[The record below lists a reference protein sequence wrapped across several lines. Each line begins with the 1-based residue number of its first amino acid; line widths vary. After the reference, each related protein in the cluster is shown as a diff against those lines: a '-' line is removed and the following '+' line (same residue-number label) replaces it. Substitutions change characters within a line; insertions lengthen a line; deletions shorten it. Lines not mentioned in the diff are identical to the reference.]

1 MTFLNSLLLGTI
13 ENAGEAIG
21 GKANLNWLDIAV
33 LVLFFLSTLWIGLR
47 TMRKAGQSSSE
58 FFLSGRSIPW
68 WLLGFSL
75 VATTFSA
82 DTPNLVTD
90 IVRKNGVAGNWAW
103 WAFLPTGLTT
113 VFIYA
118 KLWRK
123 SGVTTDIEFYE
134 MRYSGKSGAFVR
146 GFRTLYL
153 GLIVNTFIMAS
164 VTLAIIK
171 IFGVILGLSPLWTTL
186 IAGSVTV
193 IFTAVGGFSAVLW
206 ADFVL
211 FIVAMVGSVAAA
223 IVAVKLPEVGGL
235 TGLFTNPLV
244 ESKLS
249 FFPDFNNLNAVLTLL
264 AIPLVVQW
272 WSAWYPG
279 AEPGGGSYTAQRML
293 AAKTPTHA
301 VGATFF
307 FNVCHYAVRPWP
319 WILVALAS
327 IVVFPNLDALKEA
340 FPSLPEGV
348 KMDDDLAYPAM
359 MTMLPHGILGIV
371 VASLFAAYMSTIA
384 THLNLGSSYMVND
397 FYKRFVNPNAPEKKL
412 VLIGRVWTIG
422 LMIAACLLALTLRN
436 ALQAFEILLLIGAGT
451 GLLFLL
457 RWFWWRINAYSEI
470 AAMCFAFPT
479 AIYFQLWH
487 ASVCCKCFGMTE
499 EAFKNSWL
507 SNSGYQLVI
516 SVALTTIGWLLV
528 TYLTPPDS
536 KETLYAFVRKTR
548 AGGPGWKKV
557 YEQAKKDGVSLEG
570 ANDKWP
576 VPMGILCSFV
586 GCIAI
591 YCSLFTVGSL
601 LYGSYTNACALLVV
615 TVVSAWILFASW
627 KKMERITVNNGTDVL
642 TEDAQEQ
649 K

>member
-1 MTFLNSLLLGTI
+1 MANLNSLDLL
-13 ENAGEAIG
+13 
-21 GKANLNWLDIAV
+21 V
-33 LVLFFLSTLWIGLR
+33 LVLFFISTLYIGWR

-82 DTPNLVTD
+82 DTPNFVTD
-90 IVRKNGVAGNWAW
+90 IVRRDGVAGNWRW

-134 MRYSGKSGAFVR
+134 MRYSGSSGAFVR

-164 VTLAIIK
+164 VTLAIVK
-171 IFGVILGLSPLWTTL
+171 IFGVILGFSPLMTTL
-186 IAGSVTV
+186 IAGTVTV
-193 IFTAVGGFSAVLW
+193 VFTTVGGFSAVLW

-211 FIVAMVGSVAAA
+211 FIIAMAGSIAAA
-223 IVAVKLPEVGGL
+223 IVAVNLPEVGGL
-235 TGLFTNPLV
+235 SALFANQEV
-244 ESKLS
+244 AEKLS
-249 FFPDFNNLNAVLTLL
+249 FFPDFGNTGAVITVL
-264 AIPLVVQW
+264 AIPLCVQW

-293 AAKTPTHA
+293 AAKTPAHA

-327 IVVFPNLDALKEA
+327 LVVYPNLVALQDA

-348 KMDDDLAYPAM
+348 KVDHDMAYSAM
-359 MTMLPHGILGIV
+359 MTKLPHGILGVV

-397 FYKRFVNPNAPEKKL
+397 FYKRFVKPSASEKEL
-412 VLIGRVWTIG
+412 VKFGRIWTVA
-422 LMIAACLLALTLRN
+422 LMIAACFLALCLQS
-436 ALQAFEILLLIGAGT
+436 ALQAFDIMIMIGAGT

-470 AAMCFAFPT
+470 AAMCFAFPI
-479 AIYFQLWH
+479 ALYFKFGHQQ
-487 ASVCCKCFGMTE
+487 VCCHFLNMTSE
-499 EAFKNSWL
+499 QFANSWL

-516 SVALTTIGWLLV
+516 SVAITTIGWLLV
-528 TYLTPPDS
+528 TFLTPPDS
-536 KETLYAFVRKTR
+536 KETLYAFVQKTR

-570 ANDKWP
+570 ENDKWP

-591 YCSLFTVGSL
+591 YAALFSTGCF
-601 LYGSYTNACALLVV
+601 LYGRWAAAFGLLAL
-615 TVVSAWILFASW
+615 TVVSALLLFRCWTKLEQIS
-627 KKMERITVNNGTDVL
+627 VDNGSESL
-642 TEDAQEQ
+642 ENQ
-649 K
+649 

>member
-1 MTFLNSLLLGTI
+1 MSFLDVFLFGVS
-13 ENAGEAIG
+13 ENVEEAVSG
-21 GKANLNWLDIAV
+21 AASLNWLDITV
-33 LVLFFLSTLWIGLR
+33 LVLFFMSTLWIGWR
-47 TMRKAGQSSSE
+47 TMHKAGQSSSE
-58 FFLSGRSIPW
+58 FFLSGRSISW

-90 IVRKNGVAGNWAW
+90 IVRKNGVAGNWVW

-118 KLWRK
+118 KLWRRT
-123 SGVTTDIEFYE
+123 GVTTDIEFYE

-164 VTLAIIK
+164 VTLAIVK
-171 IFGVILGLSPLWTTL
+171 IFGVILGMSPLWTTL

-211 FIVAMVGSVAAA
+211 FIIAMAGSIVAA

-235 TGLFTNPLV
+235 SGLFSNPEV
-244 ESKLS
+244 ASRMS
-249 FFPDFNNLNAVLTLL
+249 FFPDFSDTSAVITLL

-307 FNVCHYAVRPWP
+307 FNVCHYVVRPWP

-327 IVVFPNLDALKEA
+327 IIVFPNLDALREA
-340 FPSLPEGV
+340 FPTLPEGV

-359 MTMLPHGILGIV
+359 MTLLPHGILGVV

-397 FYKRFVNPNAPEKKL
+397 FYKRFVKPDAPEKKL
-412 VLIGRVWTIG
+412 VLIGRLWTIG
-422 LMIAACLLALTLRN
+422 LMIAACFLALALQN

-470 AAMCFAFPT
+470 AAMCFAFPI
-479 AIYFQLWH
+479 AVYFKVFH
-487 ASVCCKCFGMTE
+487 ASVCCNYFNMTE
-499 EAFKNSWL
+499 EAFAQSWL
-507 SNSGYQLVI
+507 SNNGYQLVF
-516 SVALTTIGWLLV
+516 SVTLTTIGWLIV
-528 TYLTPPDS
+528 TFITPPDS
-536 KETLYAFVRKTR
+536 KETLYEFIRKTR

-557 YEQAKKDGVSLEG
+557 YEQAEKDGVALEG

-576 VPMGILCSFV
+576 VPMGILCSFI

-591 YCSLFTVGSL
+591 YSALFALGSL
-601 LYGSYTNACALLVV
+601 LYGNFASSCALF
-615 TVVSAWILFASW
+615 VVSVVSSWLLFVSW
-627 KKMERITVNNGTDVL
+627 KKMEKISADNGTDLLGDVPVV
-642 TEDAQEQ
+642 E
-649 K
+649 

>member
-1 MTFLNSLLLGTI
+1 MANLNSLDL
-13 ENAGEAIG
+13 
-21 GKANLNWLDIAV
+21 
-33 LVLFFLSTLWIGLR
+33 LVLALFFISTLYIGWR
-47 TMRKAGQSSSE
+47 TMRRAGQSSSE

-90 IVRKNGVAGNWAW
+90 IVRRDGVAGNWCW

-134 MRYSGKSGAFVR
+134 MRYSGSSGAFVR

-153 GLIVNTFIMAS
+153 GLIVNTFVMAS
-164 VTLAIIK
+164 VTLAIVK
-171 IFGVILGLSPLWTTL
+171 IFGVILGFSPLTTTL
-186 IAGSVTV
+186 VAGTVTV
-193 IFTAVGGFSAVLW
+193 VFTTVGGFSAVLW

-211 FIVAMVGSVAAA
+211 FVIAMAGSIAAA
-223 IVAVKLPEVGGL
+223 IVAVNLPEVGGL
-235 TGLFTNPLV
+235 SALFANQEV
-244 ESKLS
+244 AEKLS
-249 FFPDFNNLNAVLTLL
+249 FFPDFRNTGAVITVL
-264 AIPLVVQW
+264 AIPLCVQW

-293 AAKTPTHA
+293 AAKTPAHA

-327 IVVFPNLDALKEA
+327 LVVYPNLVALQDA

-348 KMDDDLAYPAM
+348 KVDHDMAYSAM
-359 MTMLPHGILGIV
+359 MTKLPHGILGVV

-397 FYKRFVNPNAPEKKL
+397 FYKRFVKPSASEKEL
-412 VLIGRVWTIG
+412 VKFGRIWTVA
-422 LMIAACLLALTLRN
+422 LMIAACFLALYLQS
-436 ALQAFEILLLIGAGT
+436 ALQAFDILIMIGAGT

-470 AAMCFAFPT
+470 AAMCFAFPI
-479 AIYFQLWH
+479 ALYFKFGHQQ
-487 ASVCCKCFGMTE
+487 VCCHFLNMTSE
-499 EAFKNSWL
+499 QFANSWL

-516 SVALTTIGWLLV
+516 SVAITTIGWLLV
-528 TYLTPPDS
+528 TFLTPPDS
-536 KETLYAFVRKTR
+536 KETLYAFVQKTR

-570 ANDKWP
+570 ENDKWP

-591 YCSLFTVGSL
+591 YAALFSTGCF
-601 LYGSYTNACALLVV
+601 LYGRWAAAFGLLALTVVGALL
-615 TVVSAWILFASW
+615 LFRCW
-627 KKMERITVNNGTDVL
+627 KKLEQISVDNGS
-642 TEDAQEQ
+642 DAVENQ
-649 K
+649 

>member
-1 MTFLNSLLLGTI
+1 MANLNSLDLL
-13 ENAGEAIG
+13 
-21 GKANLNWLDIAV
+21 V
-33 LVLFFLSTLWIGLR
+33 LVLFFISTLYIGWR

-90 IVRKNGVAGNWAW
+90 IVRRDGVAGNWCW

-134 MRYSGKSGAFVR
+134 MRYSGSSGAFVR

-164 VTLAIIK
+164 VTLAIVK
-171 IFGVILGLSPLWTTL
+171 IFGVILGFSPLTTTL
-186 IAGSVTV
+186 VAGTVTV
-193 IFTAVGGFSAVLW
+193 VFTTVGGFSAVLW

-211 FIVAMVGSVAAA
+211 FIIAMAGSIAAA
-223 IVAVKLPEVGGL
+223 IVAVNLPEVGGL
-235 TGLFTNPLV
+235 SALFANQEV
-244 ESKLS
+244 AEKLS
-249 FFPDFNNLNAVLTLL
+249 FFPDFSNRGAVITVL
-264 AIPLVVQW
+264 AIPLCVQW

-293 AAKTPTHA
+293 AAKTPAHA

-327 IVVFPNLDALKEA
+327 LVVYPNLVALQDA

-348 KMDDDLAYPAM
+348 KVDHDMAYSAM
-359 MTMLPHGILGIV
+359 MTKLPHGILGVV

-397 FYKRFVNPNAPEKKL
+397 FYKRFVKPSASEKEL
-412 VLIGRVWTIG
+412 VKFGRIWTVA
-422 LMIAACLLALTLRN
+422 LMIAACFLALYLQS
-436 ALQAFEILLLIGAGT
+436 ALQAFDILIMIGAGT

-470 AAMCFAFPT
+470 AAMCFAFPI
-479 AIYFQLWH
+479 ALYFKFGHQQ
-487 ASVCCKCFGMTE
+487 VCCHFLNMTSE
-499 EAFKNSWL
+499 QFANSWL

-516 SVALTTIGWLLV
+516 SVAITTIGWLLV
-528 TYLTPPDS
+528 TFLTPPDS
-536 KETLYAFVRKTR
+536 KETLYAFVQKTR

-570 ANDKWP
+570 ENDKWP

-591 YCSLFTVGSL
+591 YAALFSTGCF
-601 LYGSYTNACALLVV
+601 LYGRWAAAFGLLALTVVGALL
-615 TVVSAWILFASW
+615 LFRCW
-627 KKMERITVNNGTDVL
+627 KKLEQISVDNGSESL
-642 TEDAQEQ
+642 ENQ
-649 K
+649 

>member
-1 MTFLNSLLLGTI
+1 MANLNSLDLL
-13 ENAGEAIG
+13 
-21 GKANLNWLDIAV
+21 V
-33 LVLFFLSTLWIGLR
+33 LVLFFISTLYIGWR

-82 DTPNLVTD
+82 DTPNFVTD
-90 IVRKNGVAGNWAW
+90 IVRRDGVAGNWRW

-134 MRYSGKSGAFVR
+134 MRYSGSSGAFVR

-164 VTLAIIK
+164 VTLAIVK
-171 IFGVILGLSPLWTTL
+171 IFGVILGFSPLMTTL
-186 IAGSVTV
+186 IAGTVTV
-193 IFTAVGGFSAVLW
+193 VFTTVGGFSAVLW

-211 FIVAMVGSVAAA
+211 FIIAMAGSIAAA
-223 IVAVKLPEVGGL
+223 IVAVNLPEVGGL
-235 TGLFTNPLV
+235 SALFANKEV
-244 ESKLS
+244 AEKLS
-249 FFPDFNNLNAVLTLL
+249 FFPDFSNNTGAVITVL
-264 AIPLVVQW
+264 AIPLCVQW

-293 AAKTPTHA
+293 AAKTPAHA

-327 IVVFPNLDALKEA
+327 LVVYPNLVALQDA

-348 KMDDDLAYPAM
+348 KVDHDMAYSAM
-359 MTMLPHGILGIV
+359 MTKLPHGILGVV

-397 FYKRFVNPNAPEKKL
+397 FYKRFVKPSASEKEL
-412 VLIGRVWTIG
+412 VKFGRIWTVA
-422 LMIAACLLALTLRN
+422 LMIAACFLALYLQS
-436 ALQAFEILLLIGAGT
+436 ALQAFDILIMIGAGT

-470 AAMCFAFPT
+470 AAMCFAFPI
-479 AIYFQLWH
+479 ALYFKFGHQQ
-487 ASVCCKCFGMTE
+487 VCCHFLNMTSE
-499 EAFKNSWL
+499 QFAKSWL

-516 SVALTTIGWLLV
+516 SVAITTIGWLLV
-528 TYLTPPDS
+528 TFLTPPDS
-536 KETLYAFVRKTR
+536 KETLYAFVQKTR

-570 ANDKWP
+570 ENDKWP

-591 YCSLFTVGSL
+591 YAALFSTGCF
-601 LYGSYTNACALLVV
+601 LYGRWAAAFGLLALTVVGALL
-615 TVVSAWILFASW
+615 LFRCW
-627 KKMERITVNNGTDVL
+627 KKLEQISVDNGSESV
-642 TEDAQEQ
+642 ENQ
-649 K
+649 

>member
-1 MTFLNSLLLGTI
+1 M
-13 ENAGEAIG
+13 
-21 GKANLNWLDIAV
+21 ANLNALDYVV
-33 LVLFFLSTLWIGLR
+33 LALFFMTTLFIGFR
-47 TMRKAGQSSSE
+47 TMRRAGKSSSE

-90 IVRKNGVAGNWAW
+90 IVRKNGVAGNWCW

-164 VTLAIIK
+164 VTLAIVK
-171 IFGVILGLSPLWTTL
+171 IFGVILGFSPIWTTL
-186 IAGSVTV
+186 IAGGITV
-193 IFTAVGGFSAVLW
+193 IFTVAGGFSAVLW
-206 ADFVL
+206 ADFIL
-211 FIVAMVGSVAAA
+211 FIVAMAGSIAAA
-223 IVAVKLPEVGGL
+223 YVAVKLPAVGGL
-235 TGLFTNPLV
+235 SGLFSHPDV
-244 ESKLS
+244 VSKLS
-249 FFPDFNNLNAVLTLL
+249 FFPDFSDINAVLTLL
-264 AIPLVVQW
+264 AIPLLVQW

-293 AAKTPTHA
+293 AAKSPAHA

-327 IVVFPNLDALKEA
+327 IVVYPNVEALSTA
-340 FPSLPEGV
+340 FPELPSGV

-359 MTMLPHGILGIV
+359 ITLLPHGVLGVV

-397 FYKRFVNPNAPEKKL
+397 FYKRFINQDASEKRQ
-412 VLIGRVWTIG
+412 VTIGRLWTVF
-422 LMIAACLLALTLRN
+422 LMILASVLALCLQS
-436 ALQAFEILLLIGAGT
+436 ALQAFEVLIMIGAGT

-470 AAMCFAFPT
+470 AAMCVAFPV
-479 AIYFQLWH
+479 ALYFKFAHQ
-487 ASVCCKCFGMTE
+487 SVCCNAFHMTP
-499 EAFKNSWL
+499 EAFAESWL
-507 SNSGYQLVI
+507 SNGGYQLVI
-516 SVALTTIGWLLV
+516 SVVLTTIGWLVATL
-528 TYLTPPDS
+528 LTPADS

-557 YEQAKKDGVSLEG
+557 YEMAKQEGVDLQGE
-570 ANDKWP
+570 NDKWP

-586 GCIAI
+586 GCVAI
-591 YCSLFTVGSL
+591 YCALFAAGAF
-601 LYGSYTNACALLVV
+601 LYGKTTSGCVLSVVAVGGALL
-615 TVVSAWILFASW
+615 LFKCWRELEKIS
-627 KKMERITVNNGTDVL
+627 NNDETN
-642 TEDAQEQ
+642 
-649 K
+649 

>member
-1 MTFLNSLLLGTI
+1 MANLNSLDLL
-13 ENAGEAIG
+13 
-21 GKANLNWLDIAV
+21 V
-33 LVLFFLSTLWIGLR
+33 LVLFFISTLYIGWR

-90 IVRKNGVAGNWAW
+90 IVRRDGVAGNWCW

-134 MRYSGKSGAFVR
+134 MRYSGSSGAFVR

-164 VTLAIIK
+164 VTLAIVK
-171 IFGVILGLSPLWTTL
+171 IFGVILGFSPLTTTL
-186 IAGSVTV
+186 VAGTVTV
-193 IFTAVGGFSAVLW
+193 VFTTVGGFSAVLW

-211 FIVAMVGSVAAA
+211 FIIAMAGSIAAA
-223 IVAVKLPEVGGL
+223 IVAVNLPEVGGL
-235 TGLFTNPLV
+235 SALFANQEV
-244 ESKLS
+244 AEKLS
-249 FFPDFNNLNAVLTLL
+249 FFPDFSNRGAVITVL
-264 AIPLVVQW
+264 AIPLCVQW

-293 AAKTPTHA
+293 AAKTPAHA

-327 IVVFPNLDALKEA
+327 LVVYPNLVALQDA

-348 KMDDDLAYPAM
+348 KVDHDMAYSAM
-359 MTMLPHGILGIV
+359 MTKLPHGILGVV

-397 FYKRFVNPNAPEKKL
+397 FYKRFVKPSASEKEL
-412 VLIGRVWTIG
+412 VKFGRIWTVA
-422 LMIAACLLALTLRN
+422 LMIAACFLALCLQS
-436 ALQAFEILLLIGAGT
+436 ALQAFEIMIMIGAGT

-470 AAMCFAFPT
+470 AAMCFAFPI
-479 AIYFQLWH
+479 ALYFKFGHQQ
-487 ASVCCKCFGMTE
+487 VCCHFLNMTSDQF
-499 EAFKNSWL
+499 AHSWL
-507 SNSGYQLVI
+507 CNPGYQLVI
-516 SVALTTIGWLLV
+516 SVAITTIGWLLV
-528 TYLTPPDS
+528 TFLTPPDS
-536 KETLYAFVRKTR
+536 KETLYAFVQKTR

-570 ANDKWP
+570 ENDKWP

-591 YCSLFTVGSL
+591 YAALFSTGCF
-601 LYGSYTNACALLVV
+601 LYGRWAAAFGLLALTVVGALL
-615 TVVSAWILFASW
+615 LFRCW
-627 KKMERITVNNGTDVL
+627 KKLEQISVDNGSESL
-642 TEDAQEQ
+642 ENQ
-649 K
+649 

>member
-1 MTFLNSLLLGTI
+1 MANLNSLDLL
-13 ENAGEAIG
+13 
-21 GKANLNWLDIAV
+21 V
-33 LVLFFLSTLWIGLR
+33 LVLFFISTLYIGWR

-82 DTPNLVTD
+82 DTPNFVTD
-90 IVRKNGVAGNWAW
+90 IVRRDGVAGNWRW

-134 MRYSGKSGAFVR
+134 MRYSGSSGAFVR

-164 VTLAIIK
+164 VTLAIVK
-171 IFGVILGLSPLWTTL
+171 IFGVILGFSPLMTTL
-186 IAGSVTV
+186 IAGTVTV
-193 IFTAVGGFSAVLW
+193 VFTTVGGFSAVLW

-211 FIVAMVGSVAAA
+211 FIIAMAGSIAAA
-223 IVAVKLPEVGGL
+223 IVAVNLPEVGGL
-235 TGLFTNPLV
+235 SALFANQEV
-244 ESKLS
+244 AEKLS
-249 FFPDFNNLNAVLTLL
+249 FFPDFGNTGAVITVL
-264 AIPLVVQW
+264 AIPLCVQW

-293 AAKTPTHA
+293 AAKTPAHA

-327 IVVFPNLDALKEA
+327 LVVYPNLVALQDA

-348 KMDDDLAYPAM
+348 KVDHDMAYSAM
-359 MTMLPHGILGIV
+359 MTKLPHGILGVV

-397 FYKRFVNPNAPEKKL
+397 FYKRFVKPSASEKEL
-412 VLIGRVWTIG
+412 VKFGRIWTVA
-422 LMIAACLLALTLRN
+422 LMIAACFLALCLQS
-436 ALQAFEILLLIGAGT
+436 ALQAFDIMIMIGAGT

-470 AAMCFAFPT
+470 AAMCFAFPI
-479 AIYFQLWH
+479 ALYFKFGHQQ
-487 ASVCCKCFGMTE
+487 VCCHFLNMTSE
-499 EAFKNSWL
+499 QFANSWL

-516 SVALTTIGWLLV
+516 SVAITTIGWLLV
-528 TYLTPPDS
+528 TFLTPPDS
-536 KETLYAFVRKTR
+536 KETLYAFVQKTR

-570 ANDKWP
+570 ENDKWP

-591 YCSLFTVGSL
+591 YAALFSTGCF
-601 LYGSYTNACALLVV
+601 LYGRWVAAFGLLALTVVGALL
-615 TVVSAWILFASW
+615 LFRCW
-627 KKMERITVNNGTDVL
+627 KKLEQISVDNGSESV
-642 TEDAQEQ
+642 ENQ
-649 K
+649 

>member
-21 GKANLNWLDIAV
+21 GKANLNWLDMAV

-507 SNSGYQLVI
+507 SNSGYQLVF

-627 KKMERITVNNGTDVL
+627 KKMERISVNNGTDVL

>member
-1 MTFLNSLLLGTI
+1 MANLNSLDLL
-13 ENAGEAIG
+13 
-21 GKANLNWLDIAV
+21 V
-33 LVLFFLSTLWIGLR
+33 LVLFFISTLYIGWR

-82 DTPNLVTD
+82 DTPNFVTD
-90 IVRKNGVAGNWAW
+90 VVRRDGVAGNWRW

-134 MRYSGKSGAFVR
+134 MRYSGSSGAFVR

-164 VTLAIIK
+164 VTLAIVK
-171 IFGVILGLSPLWTTL
+171 IFGVILGFSPLTTTL
-186 IAGSVTV
+186 VAGTVTV
-193 IFTAVGGFSAVLW
+193 VFTTVGGFSAVLW

-211 FIVAMVGSVAAA
+211 FVIAMAGSIAAA
-223 IVAVKLPEVGGL
+223 IVAVNLPEVGGL
-235 TGLFTNPLV
+235 SALFANQEV
-244 ESKLS
+244 AEKLS
-249 FFPDFNNLNAVLTLL
+249 FFPDFRNTGAVITVL
-264 AIPLVVQW
+264 AIPLCVQW

-293 AAKTPTHA
+293 AAKTPAHA

-327 IVVFPNLDALKEA
+327 LVVYPNLVALQDA

-348 KMDDDLAYPAM
+348 KVDHDMAYSAM
-359 MTMLPHGILGIV
+359 MTKLPHGILGVV

-397 FYKRFVNPNAPEKKL
+397 FYKRFVKPSASEKEL
-412 VLIGRVWTIG
+412 VKFGRIWTVA
-422 LMIAACLLALTLRN
+422 LMIAACFLALYLQS
-436 ALQAFEILLLIGAGT
+436 ALQAFDILIMIGAGT

-470 AAMCFAFPT
+470 AAMCFAFPI
-479 AIYFQLWH
+479 ALYFKFGHQR
-487 ASVCCKCFGMTE
+487 VCCHFLDMTSE
-499 EAFKNSWL
+499 QFANSWL

-516 SVALTTIGWLLV
+516 SVAITTIGWLLV
-528 TYLTPPDS
+528 TFLTPPDS
-536 KETLYAFVRKTR
+536 KETLYAFVQKTR
-548 AGGPGWKKV
+548 AGGPGWRNV

-570 ANDKWP
+570 ENDKWP

-591 YCSLFTVGSL
+591 YAALFSTGCF
-601 LYGSYTNACALLVV
+601 LYGRWAAAFGLLTLTVVGALL
-615 TVVSAWILFASW
+615 LFRCW
-627 KKMERITVNNGTDVL
+627 KKLEQISADNGS
-642 TEDAQEQ
+642 DAVENQ
-649 K
+649 

>member
-1 MTFLNSLLLGTI
+1 MANLNSLDL
-13 ENAGEAIG
+13 
-21 GKANLNWLDIAV
+21 
-33 LVLFFLSTLWIGLR
+33 LVLALFFISTLYIGWR
-47 TMRKAGQSSSE
+47 TMRRAGQSSSE

-90 IVRKNGVAGNWAW
+90 IVRRDGVAGNWCW

-134 MRYSGKSGAFVR
+134 MRYSGSSGAFVR

-153 GLIVNTFIMAS
+153 GLIVNTFVMAS
-164 VTLAIIK
+164 VTLAIVK
-171 IFGVILGLSPLWTTL
+171 IFGVILGFSPLMTTL
-186 IAGSVTV
+186 IAGTVTV
-193 IFTAVGGFSAVLW
+193 VFTTVGGFSAVLW

-211 FIVAMVGSVAAA
+211 FIIAMAGSIAAA
-223 IVAVKLPEVGGL
+223 IVAVNLPEVGGL
-235 TGLFTNPLV
+235 SALFANQEV
-244 ESKLS
+244 AEKLS
-249 FFPDFNNLNAVLTLL
+249 FFPDFGNTGAVITVL
-264 AIPLVVQW
+264 AIPLCVQW

-293 AAKTPTHA
+293 AAKTPAHA

-327 IVVFPNLDALKEA
+327 LVVYPNLVALQDA

-348 KMDDDLAYPAM
+348 KVDHDMAYSAM
-359 MTMLPHGILGIV
+359 MTKLPHGILGVV

-397 FYKRFVNPNAPEKKL
+397 FYKRFVKPSASEKEL
-412 VLIGRVWTIG
+412 VKFGRIWTVA
-422 LMIAACLLALTLRN
+422 LMIAACFLALYLQS
-436 ALQAFEILLLIGAGT
+436 ALQAFDILIMIGAGT

-470 AAMCFAFPT
+470 AAMCFAFPI
-479 AIYFQLWH
+479 ALYFKFGHQR
-487 ASVCCKCFGMTE
+487 VCCHFLDMTSE
-499 EAFKNSWL
+499 QFANSWL

-516 SVALTTIGWLLV
+516 SVAITTIGWLLV
-528 TYLTPPDS
+528 TFLTPPDS
-536 KETLYAFVRKTR
+536 KETLYAFVQKTR
-548 AGGPGWKKV
+548 AGGPGWRNV

-570 ANDKWP
+570 ENDKWP

-591 YCSLFTVGSL
+591 YAALFSTGCF
-601 LYGSYTNACALLVV
+601 LYGRWAAAFGLLTLTVVGALL
-615 TVVSAWILFASW
+615 LFRCW
-627 KKMERITVNNGTDVL
+627 KKLEQISADNGS
-642 TEDAQEQ
+642 DAVENQ
-649 K
+649 

>member
-1 MTFLNSLLLGTI
+1 MASLN
-13 ENAGEAIG
+13 
-21 GKANLNWLDIAV
+21 NLDLAV
-33 LVLFFLSTLWIGLR
+33 LALFFMSTLFIGWR

-90 IVRKNGVAGNWAW
+90 IVRKNGVAGNWCW

-134 MRYSGKSGAFVR
+134 LRYSGKSGAFVR

-171 IFGVILGLSPLWTTL
+171 IFGVILGFSPLMTTL
-186 IAGSVTV
+186 IAGTVTV

-211 FIVAMVGSVAAA
+211 FIVAMAGSIAAA

-235 TGLFTNPLV
+235 SGLFSHPEV
-244 ESKLS
+244 ASKLS
-249 FFPDFNNLNAVLTLL
+249 FFPDFSDHKSVLTLL

-293 AAKTPTHA
+293 AAKTPAHA

-307 FNVCHYAVRPWP
+307 FNACHYAVRPWP

-327 IVVFPNLDALKEA
+327 IIIFPNLDALKAA
-340 FPSLPEGV
+340 FPDLPSGV
-348 KMDDDLAYPAM
+348 NVNDDLAYPAM
-359 MTMLPHGILGIV
+359 MTKLPHGILGIV

-397 FYKRFVNPNAPEKKL
+397 FYKRFVNPTAEEKKL
-412 VLIGRVWTIG
+412 VAIGRLWTVG
-422 LMIAACLLALTLRN
+422 LMIAACLMALALKN
-436 ALQAFEILLLIGAGT
+436 ALDAFQILLSIGAGT

-457 RWFWWRINAYSEI
+457 RWFWWRLNAYSEI
-470 AAMCFAFPT
+470 AAMCFAFPV
-479 AIYFQLWH
+479 AVYFKFGH
-487 ASVCCKCFGMTE
+487 PFVCQHWFGMAE
-499 EAFKNSWL
+499 DVFKESWL
-507 SNSGYQLVI
+507 SVPEYQLVAT
-516 SVALTTIGWLLV
+516 VVVTTIGWLTV
-528 TYLTPPDS
+528 TFLTPPDD
-536 KETLYAFVRKTR
+536 KETLRAFVRKTR
-548 AGGPGWKKV
+548 AGGPGWRKV
-557 YEQAKKDGVSLEG
+557 YRDAEQEGVSLKG

-576 VPMGILCSFV
+576 VPTGILCSFV
-586 GCIAI
+586 GCVAI
-591 YCSLFTVGSL
+591 YCALFAVGAYLYGKFVVGTWLLFGTVVGAFLLFTCWRRLEAISVKNGDETE
-601 LYGSYTNACALLVV
+601 GGVELV
-615 TVVSAWILFASW
+615 
-627 KKMERITVNNGTDVL
+627 KEN
-642 TEDAQEQ
+642 
-649 K
+649 

>member
-1 MTFLNSLLLGTI
+1 
-13 ENAGEAIG
+13 
-21 GKANLNWLDIAV
+21 
-33 LVLFFLSTLWIGLR
+33 
-47 TMRKAGQSSSE
+47 MRKAGQSSSE

-90 IVRKNGVAGNWAW
+90 IVRRDGVAGNWCW

-134 MRYSGKSGAFVR
+134 MRYSGSSGAFVR

-164 VTLAIIK
+164 VTLAIVK
-171 IFGVILGLSPLWTTL
+171 IFGVILGFSPLTTTL
-186 IAGSVTV
+186 VAGTVTV
-193 IFTAVGGFSAVLW
+193 VFTTVGGFSAVLW

-211 FIVAMVGSVAAA
+211 FIIAMAGSIAAA
-223 IVAVKLPEVGGL
+223 IVAVNLPEVGGL
-235 TGLFTNPLV
+235 SALFANQEV
-244 ESKLS
+244 AEKLS
-249 FFPDFNNLNAVLTLL
+249 FFPDFSNRGAVITVL
-264 AIPLVVQW
+264 AIPLCVQW

-293 AAKTPTHA
+293 AAKTPAHA

-327 IVVFPNLDALKEA
+327 LVVYPNLVALQDA

-348 KMDDDLAYPAM
+348 KVDHDMAYSAM
-359 MTMLPHGILGIV
+359 MTKLPHGILGVV

-397 FYKRFVNPNAPEKKL
+397 FYKRFVKPSASEKEL
-412 VLIGRVWTIG
+412 VKFGRIWTVA
-422 LMIAACLLALTLRN
+422 LMIAACFLALCLQS
-436 ALQAFEILLLIGAGT
+436 ALQAFEIMIMIGAGT

-470 AAMCFAFPT
+470 AAMCFAFPI
-479 AIYFQLWH
+479 ALYFKFGHQQ
-487 ASVCCKCFGMTE
+487 VCCHFLNMTSE
-499 EAFKNSWL
+499 QFANSWL

-516 SVALTTIGWLLV
+516 SVAITTIGWLLV
-528 TYLTPPDS
+528 TFLTPPDS
-536 KETLYAFVRKTR
+536 KETLYAFVQKTR

-570 ANDKWP
+570 ENDKWP

-591 YCSLFTVGSL
+591 YAALFSTGCF
-601 LYGSYTNACALLVV
+601 LYGRWAAAFGLLALTVVGALL
-615 TVVSAWILFASW
+615 LFRCW
-627 KKMERITVNNGTDVL
+627 KKLEQISVDNGSESL
-642 TEDAQEQ
+642 ENQ
-649 K
+649 

>member
-1 MTFLNSLLLGTI
+1 MANLNSLDLL
-13 ENAGEAIG
+13 
-21 GKANLNWLDIAV
+21 V
-33 LVLFFLSTLWIGLR
+33 LVLFFISTLYIGWR

-90 IVRKNGVAGNWAW
+90 IVRRDGVAGNWCW

-134 MRYSGKSGAFVR
+134 MRYSGSSGAFVR

-164 VTLAIIK
+164 VTLAIVK
-171 IFGVILGLSPLWTTL
+171 IFGVILGFSPLMTTL
-186 IAGSVTV
+186 IAGTVTV
-193 IFTAVGGFSAVLW
+193 VFTTVGGFSAVLW

-211 FIVAMVGSVAAA
+211 FIIAMAGSIAAA
-223 IVAVKLPEVGGL
+223 IVAVNLPEVGGL
-235 TGLFTNPLV
+235 SALFANQEV
-244 ESKLS
+244 AEKLS
-249 FFPDFNNLNAVLTLL
+249 FFPDFGNTGAVITVLT
-264 AIPLVVQW
+264 IPLCVQW

-293 AAKTPTHA
+293 AAKTPAHA

-327 IVVFPNLDALKEA
+327 LVVYPNLVALQDA

-348 KMDDDLAYPAM
+348 KVDHDMAYSAM
-359 MTMLPHGILGIV
+359 MTKLPHGILGVV

-397 FYKRFVNPNAPEKKL
+397 FYKRFVKPSASEKEL
-412 VLIGRVWTIG
+412 VKFGRIWTVA
-422 LMIAACLLALTLRN
+422 LMIAACFLALCLQS
-436 ALQAFEILLLIGAGT
+436 ALQAFEIMIMIGAGT

-470 AAMCFAFPT
+470 AAMCFAFPI
-479 AIYFQLWH
+479 ALYFKFGHQQ
-487 ASVCCKCFGMTE
+487 VCCHFLNMTSE
-499 EAFKNSWL
+499 QFANSWL

-516 SVALTTIGWLLV
+516 SVAITTIGWLLV
-528 TYLTPPDS
+528 TFLTPPDS
-536 KETLYAFVRKTR
+536 KETLYAFVQKTR

-570 ANDKWP
+570 ENDKWP

-591 YCSLFTVGSL
+591 YAALFSTGCF
-601 LYGSYTNACALLVV
+601 LYGCWAAAFGLLALTVVGALL
-615 TVVSAWILFASW
+615 LFRCW
-627 KKMERITVNNGTDVL
+627 KKLEQISVDNGSESV
-642 TEDAQEQ
+642 ENQ
-649 K
+649 

>member
-1 MTFLNSLLLGTI
+1 MTFLDGLLLGSA
-13 ENAGEAIG
+13 ENAGETLSG
-21 GKANLNWLDIAV
+21 RANLNWLDIVV
-33 LVLFFLSTLWIGLR
+33 LVLFFMSTLWIGIR

-123 SGVTTDIEFYE
+123 SGVSTDIEFYE

-171 IFGVILGLSPLWTTL
+171 IFGVILGMSPLWTTL
-186 IAGSVTV
+186 IAGSATV

-211 FIVAMVGSVAAA
+211 FVVAMAGSVAAA
-223 IVAVKLPEVGGL
+223 IVAVKLPQVGGL
-235 TGLFTNPLV
+235 AGLFGNPEV
-244 ESKLS
+244 ASKLS
-249 FFPDFNNLNAVLTLL
+249 FFPDVSDINAVLTLL

-307 FNVCHYAVRPWP
+307 FNVCHYAARPWP
-319 WILVALAS
+319 WIIVALAS
-327 IVVFPNLDALKEA
+327 IVVFPDLDALKAA
-340 FPSLPEGV
+340 FPALPEGV
-348 KMDDDLAYPAM
+348 KMGDDLAYPAM
-359 MTMLPHGILGIV
+359 MTMLPHGILGVV

-397 FYKRFVNPNAPEKKL
+397 FYKRFVNPNAPERKL
-412 VLIGRVWTIG
+412 VLIGRLWTVG
-422 LMIAACLLALTLRN
+422 LMVAACLFALTLRN

-470 AAMCFAFPT
+470 AAMCFAFPI
-479 AIYFQLWH
+479 ALYFKLGH
-487 ASVCCKCFGMTE
+487 PYVCCRYFGLTE
-499 EAFKNSWL
+499 EAFEQSWL
-507 SNSGYQLVI
+507 GNSGYQLVF
-516 SVALTTIGWLLV
+516 SVVLTTIGWLLV
-528 TYLTPPDS
+528 TFLTPPDS
-536 KETLYAFVRKTR
+536 METLYAFVRKTR

-557 YEQAKKDGVSLEG
+557 YKQAAMDGVFLDG
-570 ANDKWP
+570 ANDKWS
-576 VPMGILCSFV
+576 VPLGILCSLV
-586 GCIAI
+586 GCVAI
-591 YCSLFTVGSL
+591 YCSLFSIGSL
-601 LYGSYTNACALLVV
+601 LYGNYATACALLIV
-615 TVVSAWILFASW
+615 TVVSAWILFAFW
-627 KKMERITVNNGTDVL
+627 KRLEKISVENGTDEL
-642 TEDAQEQ
+642 TGDAKES

>member
-1 MTFLNSLLLGTI
+1 MANLNSLDLL
-13 ENAGEAIG
+13 
-21 GKANLNWLDIAV
+21 V
-33 LVLFFLSTLWIGLR
+33 LVLFFISTLYIGWR

-90 IVRKNGVAGNWAW
+90 IVRRDGVAGNWCW

-134 MRYSGKSGAFVR
+134 MRYSGSSGAFVR

-164 VTLAIIK
+164 VTLAIVK
-171 IFGVILGLSPLWTTL
+171 IFGVILGFSPLTTTL
-186 IAGSVTV
+186 VAGTVTV
-193 IFTAVGGFSAVLW
+193 VFTTVGGFSAVLW

-211 FIVAMVGSVAAA
+211 FIIAMAGSIAAA
-223 IVAVKLPEVGGL
+223 IVAVNLPEVGGL
-235 TGLFTNPLV
+235 SALFANQEV
-244 ESKLS
+244 AEKLS
-249 FFPDFNNLNAVLTLL
+249 FFPDFSNRGAVITVL
-264 AIPLVVQW
+264 AIPLCVQW

-293 AAKTPTHA
+293 AAKTPAHA

-327 IVVFPNLDALKEA
+327 LVVYPNLVALQDA

-348 KMDDDLAYPAM
+348 KVDHDMAYSAM
-359 MTMLPHGILGIV
+359 MTKLPHGILGVV

-397 FYKRFVNPNAPEKKL
+397 FYKRFVKPSASEKEL
-412 VLIGRVWTIG
+412 VKFGRIWTVA
-422 LMIAACLLALTLRN
+422 LMIAACFLALCLQS
-436 ALQAFEILLLIGAGT
+436 ALQAFEIMIMIGAGT

-470 AAMCFAFPT
+470 AAMCFAFPI
-479 AIYFQLWH
+479 ALYFKFGHQQ
-487 ASVCCKCFGMTE
+487 VCCHFLNMTSE
-499 EAFKNSWL
+499 QFANSWL

-516 SVALTTIGWLLV
+516 SVAITTIGWLLV
-528 TYLTPPDS
+528 TFLTPPDS
-536 KETLYAFVRKTR
+536 KETLYAFVQKTR

-570 ANDKWP
+570 ENDKWP

-591 YCSLFTVGSL
+591 YAALFSTGCF
-601 LYGSYTNACALLVV
+601 LYGRWAAAFGLLALTVVGALL
-615 TVVSAWILFASW
+615 LFRCW
-627 KKMERITVNNGTDVL
+627 KKLEQISVDNGSESL
-642 TEDAQEQ
+642 ENQ
-649 K
+649 

>member
-1 MTFLNSLLLGTI
+1 MANLNSLDLL
-13 ENAGEAIG
+13 
-21 GKANLNWLDIAV
+21 V
-33 LVLFFLSTLWIGLR
+33 LVLFFISTLYIGWR

-90 IVRKNGVAGNWAW
+90 IVRRDGVAGNWCW

-134 MRYSGKSGAFVR
+134 MRYSGSSGAFVR

-164 VTLAIIK
+164 VTLAIVK
-171 IFGVILGLSPLWTTL
+171 IFGVILGFSPLMTTL
-186 IAGSVTV
+186 VAGTVTV
-193 IFTAVGGFSAVLW
+193 VFTTVGGFSAVLW

-211 FIVAMVGSVAAA
+211 FIIAMAGSIAAA
-223 IVAVKLPEVGGL
+223 IVAVNLPEVGGL
-235 TGLFTNPLV
+235 SALFANQEV
-244 ESKLS
+244 AEKLS
-249 FFPDFNNLNAVLTLL
+249 FFPDFGNTGAVITVL
-264 AIPLVVQW
+264 AIPLCVQW

-293 AAKTPTHA
+293 AAKTPAHA

-327 IVVFPNLDALKEA
+327 LVVYPNLVALQDA

-348 KMDDDLAYPAM
+348 KVDHDMAYSAM
-359 MTMLPHGILGIV
+359 MTKLPHGILGVV

-397 FYKRFVNPNAPEKKL
+397 FYKRFVKPSASEKEL
-412 VLIGRVWTIG
+412 VKFGRIWTVA
-422 LMIAACLLALTLRN
+422 LMIAACFLALCLQS
-436 ALQAFEILLLIGAGT
+436 ALQAFEIMIMIGAGT

-470 AAMCFAFPT
+470 AAMCFAFPI
-479 AIYFQLWH
+479 ALYFKFGHQQ
-487 ASVCCKCFGMTE
+487 VCCHFLNMTSE
-499 EAFKNSWL
+499 QFANSWL

-516 SVALTTIGWLLV
+516 SVAITTIGWLLV
-528 TYLTPPDS
+528 TFLTPPDS
-536 KETLYAFVRKTR
+536 KETLYAFVQKTR

-570 ANDKWP
+570 ENDKWP

-591 YCSLFTVGSL
+591 YAALFSTGCF
-601 LYGSYTNACALLVV
+601 LYGRWAAAFGLLALTVVGALL
-615 TVVSAWILFASW
+615 LFRCW
-627 KKMERITVNNGTDVL
+627 KKLEQISVDNGSESV
-642 TEDAQEQ
+642 ENQ
-649 K
+649 

>member
-1 MTFLNSLLLGTI
+1 MANLNSLDLL
-13 ENAGEAIG
+13 
-21 GKANLNWLDIAV
+21 V
-33 LVLFFLSTLWIGLR
+33 LVLFFISTLYIGWR

-90 IVRKNGVAGNWAW
+90 IVRRDGVAGNWCW

-134 MRYSGKSGAFVR
+134 MRYSGSSGAFVR

-164 VTLAIIK
+164 VTLAIVK
-171 IFGVILGLSPLWTTL
+171 IFGVILGFSPLTTTL
-186 IAGSVTV
+186 VAGTVTV
-193 IFTAVGGFSAVLW
+193 VFTTVGGFSAVLW

-211 FIVAMVGSVAAA
+211 FIIAMAGSIAAA
-223 IVAVKLPEVGGL
+223 IVAVNLPEVGGL
-235 TGLFTNPLV
+235 SALFANQEV
-244 ESKLS
+244 AEKLS
-249 FFPDFNNLNAVLTLL
+249 FFPDFSNRGAVITVL
-264 AIPLVVQW
+264 AIPLCVQW

-293 AAKTPTHA
+293 AAKTPAHA

-327 IVVFPNLDALKEA
+327 LVVYPNLVALQDA

-348 KMDDDLAYPAM
+348 KVDHDMAYSAM
-359 MTMLPHGILGIV
+359 MTKLPHGILGVV

-397 FYKRFVNPNAPEKKL
+397 FYKRFVKPSASEKEL
-412 VLIGRVWTIG
+412 VKFGRIWTVA
-422 LMIAACLLALTLRN
+422 LMIAACFLALCLQS
-436 ALQAFEILLLIGAGT
+436 ALQAFEIMIMIGAGT

-470 AAMCFAFPT
+470 AAMCFAFPI
-479 AIYFQLWH
+479 ALYFKFGHQQ
-487 ASVCCKCFGMTE
+487 VCCHFLNMTSE
-499 EAFKNSWL
+499 QFANSWL

-516 SVALTTIGWLLV
+516 SVAITTIGWLLV
-528 TYLTPPDS
+528 TFLTPPDS
-536 KETLYAFVRKTR
+536 KETLYAFVQKTR

-570 ANDKWP
+570 ENDKWP

-591 YCSLFTVGSL
+591 YAALFSTGCF
-601 LYGSYTNACALLVV
+601 LYGRWAAAFGLLALTVVGALL
-615 TVVSAWILFASW
+615 LFRCW
-627 KKMERITVNNGTDVL
+627 KKL
-642 TEDAQEQ
+642 EQ
-649 K
+649 ISVDNDSESLENQ

>member
-1 MTFLNSLLLGTI
+1 
-13 ENAGEAIG
+13 
-21 GKANLNWLDIAV
+21 
-33 LVLFFLSTLWIGLR
+33 
-47 TMRKAGQSSSE
+47 MRKAGQSSSE

-90 IVRKNGVAGNWAW
+90 IVRRDGVAGNWCW

-134 MRYSGKSGAFVR
+134 MRYSGSSGAFVR

-164 VTLAIIK
+164 VTLAIVK
-171 IFGVILGLSPLWTTL
+171 IFGVILGFSPLTTTL
-186 IAGSVTV
+186 VAGTVTV
-193 IFTAVGGFSAVLW
+193 VFTTVGGFSAVLW

-211 FIVAMVGSVAAA
+211 FIIAMAGSIAAA
-223 IVAVKLPEVGGL
+223 IVAVNLPEVGGL
-235 TGLFTNPLV
+235 SALFANQEV
-244 ESKLS
+244 AEKLS
-249 FFPDFNNLNAVLTLL
+249 FFPDFSNRGAVITVL
-264 AIPLVVQW
+264 AIPLCVQW

-293 AAKTPTHA
+293 AAKTPAHA

-327 IVVFPNLDALKEA
+327 LVVYPNLVALQDA

-348 KMDDDLAYPAM
+348 KVDHDMAYSAM
-359 MTMLPHGILGIV
+359 MTKLPHGILGVV

-397 FYKRFVNPNAPEKKL
+397 FYKRFVKPSASEKEL
-412 VLIGRVWTIG
+412 VKFGRIWTVA
-422 LMIAACLLALTLRN
+422 LMIAACFLALCLQS
-436 ALQAFEILLLIGAGT
+436 ALQAFEIMIMIGAGT

-470 AAMCFAFPT
+470 AAMCFAFPI
-479 AIYFQLWH
+479 ALYFKFGHQQ
-487 ASVCCKCFGMTE
+487 VCCHFLNMTSE
-499 EAFKNSWL
+499 QFANSWL

-516 SVALTTIGWLLV
+516 SVAITTIGWLLV
-528 TYLTPPDS
+528 TFLTPPDS
-536 KETLYAFVRKTR
+536 KETLYAFVQKTR

-570 ANDKWP
+570 ENDKWP

-591 YCSLFTVGSL
+591 YAALFSTGCF
-601 LYGSYTNACALLVV
+601 LYGRWAAAFGLLALTVVGALL
-615 TVVSAWILFASW
+615 LFRCW
-627 KKMERITVNNGTDVL
+627 KKL
-642 TEDAQEQ
+642 EQ
-649 K
+649 ISVDNDSESLENQ